1 MQKITMQTI
10 KDRSNV
16 IVECCREQ
24 KYLNLYDKV
33 METYNYGHAMQV
45 LENWNS
51 LDNDPVI
58 CAQMAIDLFEH
69 CAENE
74 STIGKIRSA
83 ANVVCEAVKK
93 SRDGKG
99 LNYYIK
105 HRLARFKTKLSTKFK
120 TRLNKGINSTSNAA
134 SAITDKIQSAVAS
147 KAGGAVKANP
157 KISIGGGISS
167 KATTESMYDSIIN
180 AYTHIQEV
188 AETMAVCDTIINN
201 QNKMSRRFNLEKIV
215 SESADLENC
224 VMSICECIDTYNM
237 DVRYK
242 YNLALQNIPYS
253 MYKAGVSVNLSEIA
267 AYATDYFLFTNKTPD
282 IDTMQSVL
290 EHNHSFMYSTKDLE
304 GVSYMFKDVAK
315 LKDVKFDDTMQLIHE
330 VDGTKLVNSLKK
342 SKDKIKDMLNN
353 FKKAADKTP
362 AKLKEIII
370 KSYAQSAD
378 DIITEYPDILG
389 IIRILVLTASLGS
402 INPILALVGIC
413 TDCAIKLT
421 LSRPQLDKY
430 IKKHKKEIEKVDKK
444 IKDAKSEED
453 KEKLKKL
460 KKTLESELD
469 KLKDHRDKLYT
480 EKEAEA
486 IRDKESEEE
495 LSASMDGD
503 DDFDFGDDFDFDDIN
518 FDEAAKFID
527 RCASVADRAAGMNP
541 DTLIE
546 GLFKAPSLTKDKNTT
561 DGVTNYFANFLTD
574 DNVVDY
580 WNKYI
585 SKVIEPL
592 GSYVSENR
600 SIDGICRYM
609 LLDAYAAAQRKTP
622 YVAPEYKDPVH
633 ILEHAEN
640 TVNGYYTV
648 LDTITNTVVHE
659 GVKETLQLAG
669 INLKNAIRGLSD
681 KDKEISR
688 SIDASFNTFA
698 RSAERAI
705 ANDNREAVIRGSII
719 PSASKCIKTAIVAG
733 VGWAISP
740 ALAVI
745 GVLGFI
751 GCSKMLQAKERQLVL
766 DEIEIELKM
775 TEKYLRIAE
784 ENNDMKATKQLLK
797 VQRDLQRQQQRVKYK
812 MKVYHNQSDG
822 VIPKGHKAAGSD
834 DFDD

>member
-16 IVECCREQ
+16 IVECCREP
-24 KYLNLYDKV
+24 KYLNLYDRV
-33 METYNYGHAMQV
+33 METYNYDHTMQV

-58 CAQMAIDLFEH
+58 CAQMAIDLFEY

-83 ANVVCEAVKK
+83 ANLVCEAVKK

-120 TRLNKGINSTSNAA
+120 TRLNKGISNTSNAA
-134 SAITDKIQSAVAS
+134 SAITDKIQNAVAS
-147 KAGGAVKANP
+147 KADGTVKANP
-157 KISIGGGISS
+157 KIAIGGGVSS
-167 KATTESMYDSIIN
+167 KTTNESMYDSIIN
-180 AYTHIQEV
+180 AYVSVQEV

-201 QNKMSRRFNLEKIV
+201 QNKMSKRFNLEKIV
-215 SESADLENC
+215 SESADLESC

-237 DVRYK
+237 DIRYK

-253 MYKAGVSVNLSEIA
+253 IYRAGALVNLSEIA
-267 AYATDYFLFTNKTPD
+267 AHATDYFLFTNKAPD

-315 LKDVKFDDTMQLIHE
+315 LKNIKFDDTMQLIHE
-330 VDGTKLVNSLKK
+330 VDATKLVNSLKK
-342 SKDKIKDMLNN
+342 STDKIKDMLNG

-378 DIITEYPDILG
+378 DIISEYPDILS
-389 IIRILVLTASLGS
+389 IIRILILTASLGS

-421 LSRPQLDKY
+421 LTRPQIDKY

-486 IRDKESEEE
+486 IRDKEAEEE
-495 LSASMDGD
+495 LSLDGD
-503 DDFDFGDDFDFDDIN
+503 DFGFDDDFNFDDIN
-518 FDEAAKFID
+518 FDEAASFIN
-527 RCASVADRAAGMNP
+527 RCAEVTNRASKMNP
-541 DTLIE
+541 DALIE
-546 GLFKAPSLTKDKNTT
+546 GLYKAPSLTRDKNTT
-561 DGVTNYFANFLTD
+561 DGVTDYFANFLTD

-580 WNKYI
+580 WNKYV

-592 GSYVSENR
+592 GSYVSENK
-600 SIDGICRYM
+600 SIDGINRYM

-622 YVAPEYKDPVH
+622 YVAPQYTDPVH

-648 LDTITNTVVHE
+648 LGTITNTTIHE
-659 GVKETLQLAG
+659 GVRETLQLAG

-698 RSAERAI
+698 RSAERAV
-705 ANDNREAVIRGSII
+705 ANDNREAVIRGSIL

-751 GCSKMLQAKERQLVL
+751 GCSKMMKAKERQLIL

-784 ENNDMKATKQLLK
+784 DNNDMKATKQLLK

-812 MKVYHNQSDG
+812 MKVYHNQSDA
-822 VIPKGHKAAGSD
+822 VIPKGYKAAGSD
-834 DFDD
+834 GFDD

>member
-24 KYLNLYDKV
+24 KYLNMYDKV
-33 METYNYGHAMQV
+33 MESYNYDHTMQV

-58 CAQMAIDLFEH
+58 CIQMAIELFEH

-83 ANVVCEAVKK
+83 ANIICEAVKK

-99 LNYYIK
+99 LNFYIK

-120 TRLNKGINSTSNAA
+120 TRLTKGINSTSNATT
-134 SAITDKIQSAVAS
+134 AITNKIQNAVSS
-147 KAGGAVKANP
+147 KADGTVKANP
-157 KISIGGGISS
+157 KIAIGGGISS
-167 KATTESMYDSIIN
+167 KATTESMYDNIIN
-180 AYTHIQEV
+180 AYTSIQET
-188 AETMAVCDTIINN
+188 AERMAVCDTIINN
-201 QNKMSRRFNLEKIV
+201 QNKMSKRFNLEKIV
-215 SESADLENC
+215 SESADIENC

-237 DVRYK
+237 DIKYK

-253 MYKAGVSVNLSEIA
+253 MYRAGVLANLSEIA
-267 AYATDYFLFTNKTPD
+267 AYATDYFLFTNKAPD
-282 IDTMQSVL
+282 IDIMQSVL

-315 LKDVKFDDTMQLIHE
+315 LKNVKFDDTMQLIHE

-342 SKDKIKDMLNN
+342 TKDTIKDMLNN
-353 FKKAADKTP
+353 FKKTADKTP
-362 AKLKEIII
+362 AKLKNIIT
-370 KSYAQSAD
+370 KAYTQSAD

-402 INPILALVGIC
+402 INPILALVGVC

-421 LSRPQLDKY
+421 LSRPQIDKY
-430 IKKHKKEIEKVDKK
+430 IKKHKKEIEKIDKK
-444 IKDAKSEED
+444 IKEAKSEED

-486 IRDKESEEE
+486 IRDKETEEE
-495 LSASMDGD
+495 LSSD

-518 FDEAAKFID
+518 FDEAVSFIN
-527 RCASVADRAAGMNP
+527 RCAVVIEKAAMMDP
-541 DTLIE
+541 DMLIE
-546 GLFKAPSLTKDKNTT
+546 GLFEAPSLTKDDHTT

-574 DNVVDY
+574 DNVIDY

-585 SKVIEPL
+585 SKVIKPL
-592 GSYVSENR
+592 GSFVSENYA
-600 SIDGICRYM
+600 IAGVNRYR
-609 LLDAYAAAQRKTP
+609 LLSAYSAAERQTP
-622 YVAPEYKDPVH
+622 YIAPEYKDPVH
-633 ILEHAEN
+633 MLEHAEN
-640 TVNGYYTV
+640 TVDGYYAV
-648 LDTITNTVVHE
+648 LNTINGNVMHE

-681 KDKEISR
+681 KDKQISQ
-688 SIDASFNTFA
+688 SIDSSFNTFA

-733 VGWAISP
+733 VGWAINP

-751 GCSKMLQAKERQLVL
+751 GCSKRMQAKERQLIL

-822 VIPKGHKAAGSD
+822 VIPKGNKSAGSD